1 MASLIANE
9 FSEATNDLHLSALMA
24 VGFVLF
30 VVTLIVNAIARWLVW
45 RRGGRRARDDRRA
58 AAHDSATRA
67 ACARARAP
75 ARHERRHG
83 RAHLRSPRPS
93 RSSRSSSSSRYLL
106 KQGAGALSL
115 DFFTNMPKPVGEA
128 GGGMANAIV
137 GTLILIG
144 IASVGRTAGRHRR
157 GTVSRRAAAGRKL
170 ANVVRFLADVL
181 NGLPSIVMGI
191 FAWQFLVRP
200 FGHFSALAGGAAIGA
215 MMIPLVTRTTE
226 EMVRTVPQSLREAAL
241 ALGYPR
247 WRTSLQIVL
256 RTALGG
262 IVTGVLVAVARVA
275 GETAPLLFTAFG
287 NQFWSTNL
295 TQPIAAL
302 PLQIFVY
309 AISPYDD
316 WHAQAWAGAL
326 VLIGLVLVISVVAR
340 FVARSR
346 HGAGK

>member
-1 MASLIANE
+1 MIAGTADRHGALSRPRASGL
-9 FSEATNDLHLSALMA
+9 
-24 VGFVLF
+24 
-30 VVTLIVNAIARWLVW
+30 AR
-45 RRGGRRARDDRRA
+45 RRGVSVVMVSLTCLA
-58 AAHDSATRA
+58 AALAVVPLVVILA
-67 ACARARAP
+67 
-75 ARHERRHG
+75 
-83 RAHLRSPRPS
+83 
-93 RSSRSSSSSRYLL
+93 YLL
-106 KQGAGALSL
+106 RQGAGALSM
-115 DFFTNMPKPVGEA
+115 DFFTSMPKPVGES

-137 GTLILIG
+137 GTLMLIG
-144 IASVGRTAGRHRR
+144 IASVVGLPVGIGAGLYLAERR
-157 GTVSRRAAAGRKL
+157 GTRL
-170 ANVVRFLADVL
+170 ANLVRFLADVL

-287 NQFWSTNL
+287 NQFWSTKLN
-295 TQPIAAL
+295 QPIAAL
-302 PLQIFVY
+302 PLQIFTY

-326 VLIGLVLVISVVAR
+326 VLIALVLVISLVAR
-340 FVARSR
+340 YVTRSR
-346 HGAGK
+346 HGGGHD

>member
-1 MASLIANE
+1 MTAVAS
-9 FSEATNDLHLSALMA
+9 
-24 VGFVLF
+24 
-30 VVTLIVNAIARWLVW
+30 
-45 RRGGRRARDDRRA
+45 
-58 AAHDSATRA
+58 AHG
-67 ACARARAP
+67 ARARP
-75 ARHERRHG
+75 RARGLGRR
-83 RAHLRSPRPS
+83 RVMSIVMVSLTCLAAALAIVPLIVILS
-93 RSSRSSSSSRYLL
+93 YLM
-106 KQGAGALSL
+106 KQGASALSI
-115 DFFTNMPKPVGEA
+115 DFFTHMPKPVGET

-137 GTLILIG
+137 GTLLLIG
-144 IASVGRTAGRHRR
+144 IASVVGLPVGIGAGLYLAEQR
-157 GTVSRRAAAGRKL
+157 GARL

-226 EMVRTVPQSLREAAL
+226 EMVRTVPQSLHEAAL

-275 GETAPLLFTAFG
+275 GETAPLLFTAIG
-287 NQFWSTNL
+287 NQFWSTKL

-302 PLQIFVY
+302 PLQIFSY

-326 VLIGLVLVISVVAR
+326 VLIALVLVISVIAR
-340 FVARSR
+340 FVTRGR
-346 HGAGK
+346 HAGGHD

>member
-1 MASLIANE
+1 MTPATGDSHGAFARPRASGLARRRGV
-9 FSEATNDLHLSALMA
+9 S
-24 VGFVLF
+24 
-30 VVTLIVNAIARWLVW
+30 IVMVSLTCLAAAIAVVPLVVIL
-45 RRGGRRARDDRRA
+45 A
-58 AAHDSATRA
+58 
-67 ACARARAP
+67 
-75 ARHERRHG
+75 
-83 RAHLRSPRPS
+83 
-93 RSSRSSSSSRYLL
+93 YLL
-106 KQGAGALSL
+106 RQGVGALSM
-115 DFFTNMPKPVGEA
+115 DFFTSMPKPVGEA

-137 GTLILIG
+137 GTLMLIG
-144 IASVGRTAGRHRR
+144 IASGVGLPVGIGAGLYLAERR
-157 GTVSRRAAAGRKL
+157 GTRL
-170 ANVVRFLADVL
+170 ANLVRFLADVL

-275 GETAPLLFTAFG
+275 GETAPLLFTALG
-287 NQFWSTNL
+287 NQFWSTDL

-302 PLQIFVY
+302 PLQIFTY
-309 AISPYDD
+309 AISPYDE
-316 WHAQAWAGAL
+316 WHTQAWAGAL
-326 VLIGLVLVISVVAR
+326 VLIALVLVISLIAR
-340 FVARSR
+340 YVTRAR
-346 HGAGK
+346 HGGGHD

>member
-1 MASLIANE
+1 VTAAGLP
-9 FSEATNDLHLSALMA
+9 TTA
-24 VGFVLF
+24 VP
-30 VVTLIVNAIARWLVW
+30 R
-45 RRGGRRARDDRRA
+45 RRARGLARRRGTSVAMVALTCA
-58 AAHDSATRA
+58 AAALA
-67 ACARARAP
+67 IVPLIAIL
-75 ARHERRHG
+75 
-83 RAHLRSPRPS
+83 AHL
-93 RSSRSSSSSRYLL
+93 LE
-106 KQGAGALSL
+106 QGAGALSL
-115 DFFTNMPKPVGEA
+115 DFFTNMPRPVGEP

-144 IASVGRTAGRHRR
+144 IASAVGLPVGIGAGLYLAER
-157 GTVSRRAAAGRKL
+157 GGTKL
-170 ANVVRFLADVL
+170 ANLVRFLADVL

-200 FGHFSALAGGAAIGA
+200 IGHFSALAGGAAIGA

-262 IVTGVLVAVARVA
+262 IVTGVLVAMARVA

-287 NQFWSTNL
+287 NQFWSTKV

-302 PLQIFVY
+302 PLQLFVY
-309 AISPYDD
+309 AISPYDE

-326 VLIGLVLVISVVAR
+326 VLIGLVLVISVLAR
-340 FVARSR
+340 FAVRSR
-346 HGAGK
+346 HGRAND